1 MASDAELLDAWRGG
15 DARAGSRLFDRH
27 YARLARFFANKV
39 AARDEVYDLVQHTL
53 LTCVEHQGALVDDER
68 FAAFV
73 LGIARN
79 VLLHHYRTRARK
91 RDPIDFGVSSV
102 ADLFVAATSIVAQR
116 RRDRV
121 LLEALRRLPIEDQIL
136 LELYYWEEM
145 RAEELAEI
153 LGIPPSSTRR
163 RLSEARGRLDAKMAE
178 IAASPDLL
186 DRTLRNLESWAAEIR
201 GQLGGVR
208 HDSER

>member
-39 AARDEVYDLVQHTL
+39 AARDEVYDLVQQSL
-53 LTCVEHQGALVDDER
+53 LACVEHRGALLDDER

-121 LLEALRRLPIEDQIL
+121 LLEALRRLAIEDQIL
-136 LELYYWEEM
+136 LELYYWEELSGPL
-145 RAEELAEI
+145 LAELYGVPEGTI
-153 LGIPPSSTRR
+153 RTRLRTAR
-163 RLSEARGRLDAKMAE
+163 RALERQLPRAAAALREGEGEDGPLDLDAWARE
-178 IAASPDLL
+178 TRALL
-186 DRTLRNLESWAAEIR
+186 DDAGR
-201 GQLGGVR
+201 G
-208 HDSER
+208 